1 MPVISKVIEK
11 VVHNQI
17 YNYFVQHNYLSAS
30 QYGFRHAHST
40 EHAIL
45 EIVDRIT
52 QNLDQ
57 GHTPLAVFLNLSKAF
72 DTLNIDILL
81 DKLKYYG
88 IRNTANDWFGS
99 YLTNRPHFV
108 EFDNNRSSTKYLSLG
123 VPQGSVLGPLLFT
136 IYVNDIEFSSN
147 FF

>member
-1 MPVISKVIEK
+1 MPVILKVIEK
-11 VVHNQI
+11 VVHNQFIIILFSITI
-17 YNYFVQHNYLSAS
+17 YQLANMDSDMHTLLD
-30 QYGFRHAHST
+30 HAV
-40 EHAIL
+40 L

-57 GHTPLAVFLNLSKAF
+57 AHTPLAVLMDLSKAF
-72 DTLNIDILL
+72 DTLKIDILL

-108 EFDNNRSSTKYLSLG
+108 EFYNNRSSTKYLSLG
-123 VPQGSVLGPLLFT
+123 VPQSSVLGPLLFT
-136 IYVNDIEFSSN
+136 IYVNDIFPVI
-147 FF
+147 F